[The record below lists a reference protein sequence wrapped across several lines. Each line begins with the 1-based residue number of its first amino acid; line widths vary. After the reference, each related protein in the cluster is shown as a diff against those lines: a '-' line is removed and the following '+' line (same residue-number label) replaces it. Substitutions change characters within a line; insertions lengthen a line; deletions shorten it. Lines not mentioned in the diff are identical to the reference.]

1 MTTLS
6 NVTRPRRRT
15 PSQSNLHSIVL
26 NNQEIVIV
34 SKPRALPQSVD
45 RFSGLRIRN
54 RCTSVRLVGG
64 PVNSEPG
71 SEFIMVIRLTSAA
84 ATIIVL
90 MSVAPMAQSAPGKV
104 GHSAR
109 FISTMPADVTTVK
122 DGRITAA
129 MVGVGGFL
137 GIDEKTVVVPF
148 DAFTVSKENNQRRL
162 TLNSTKDALKSAP
175 GFTYDR
181 ATAAWVTDKSVST
194 AAQKLPLGIGTQPR
208 E

>member
-1 MTTLS
+1 
-6 NVTRPRRRT
+6 
-15 PSQSNLHSIVL
+15 
-26 NNQEIVIV
+26 
-34 SKPRALPQSVD
+34 
-45 RFSGLRIRN
+45 
-54 RCTSVRLVGG
+54 
-64 PVNSEPG
+64 
-71 SEFIMVIRLTSAA
+71 MVIRLTSAA

-109 FISTMPADVTTVK
+109 FISTMPADVTTVTNFFKQSVYDPSNNKIGHILDFMVEK

-148 DAFTVSKENNQRRL
+148 DALTVSQKSNQRL
-162 TLNSTKDALKSAP
+162 TLNTTKDALKSAP

-181 ATAAWVTDKSVST
+181 AKAAWVTDKSVTT
-194 AAQKLPLGIGTQPR
+194 AAQKMSLLMGTQPR